1 MAEQFQLR
9 DIFNKKGVENLGK
22 RIKSNYSKFD
32 KEGFVNRINSKLE
45 SLSFGDRSRLIQ
57 DALIEFLP
65 NNFEELVK
73 ILLASLNDKLE
84 KDDWGDYDCFIV
96 VPQTYVIERLG
107 MDNFEVSMN
116 ALYEMTMR
124 CTSEGPIRR
133 FIENYPEKSLKL
145 LKKWTKDEN
154 AHVRRLV
161 SEGTRPRL
169 PLESPIRMFVKDP
182 SPIIPLLEELK
193 DDDELYVRR
202 SVANNLN
209 DISKDNP
216 EVVVKTLKRWI
227 KGASKDRMWLIRH
240 SLRTLF
246 KRGNKDALELM
257 GYLKPDV
264 SDVKLELSQES
275 VNMGESFNFKVS
287 FKSNIEQKLMIDYA
301 VHYMKANGKTKDKVF
316 KLRIVDAKKNEML
329 DYNKKHSF
337 KEMTTRKHHKGKHL
351 LEIIINGE
359 LFDKKEFE
367 LVC

>member
-22 RIKSNYSKFD
+22 RIKSNYPRFNERS
-32 KEGFVNRINSKLE
+32 FVHTINSKLE

-57 DALIEFLP
+57 DALIKFLP
-65 NNFEELVK
+65 DNFEELVK
-73 ILLASLNDKLE
+73 ILLDSLNDKLE

-107 MDNFEVSMN
+107 MDNFDVSMN

-145 LKKWTKDEN
+145 LKKWTKDKN

-169 PLESPIRMFVKDP
+169 PLESPIRTFLKDP
-182 SPIIPLLEELK
+182 GPIIPLLEELK

-216 EVVVKTLKRWI
+216 EVVVNTLKRWI
-227 KGASKDRMWLIRH
+227 KGASKERMWLIRH

-257 GYLKPDV
+257 GYLKPNV
-264 SDVKLELSQES
+264 SDVNLDLCQES
-275 VNMGESFNFKVS
+275 VKIGASFNFKVS
-287 FKSNIEQKLMIDYA
+287 FKSNVKQKLMVDYA
-301 VHYMKANGKTKDKVF
+301 VHYMKSNGKNKEKVF
-316 KLRIVDAKKNEML
+316 KLRIVDADENDVL
-329 DYNKKHSF
+329 NFDKKHSF

-359 LFDKKEFE
+359 LFEKKEFE
-367 LVC
+367 LI

>member
-9 DIFNKKGVENLGK
+9 DIFNEEGVEKLGK

-32 KEGFVNRINSKLE
+32 KKGFVSKINSKLKE
-45 SLSFGDRSRLIQ
+45 LSFGDRSRLIQ
-57 DALIEFLP
+57 DALIEYLP
-65 NNFEELVK
+65 DNFEELVK
-73 ILLASLNDKLE
+73 ILIDSLDKKLE
-84 KDDWGDYDCFIV
+84 KDDWGDNSCFIV

-107 MDNFEVSMN
+107 MDNFNLSMN

-133 FIENYPEKSLKL
+133 FIENYPDKSLKL
-145 LKKWTKDEN
+145 LKKWTKDKN

-193 DDDELYVRR
+193 DDKELYVRR

-216 EVVVKTLKRWI
+216 EVVVKILKRWI
-227 KGASKDRMWLIRH
+227 KGASKERMWLIRH

-246 KRGNKDALELM
+246 KRGNKDALALM
-257 GYLKPDV
+257 GYLKPKV
-264 SDVKLELSQES
+264 SNVKLELLKDS
-275 VNMGESFNFKVS
+275 VKMGESFNFNVK
-287 FKSNIEQKLMIDYA
+287 FKSDMNQKLMVDYS
-301 VHYMKANGKTKDKVF
+301 VHYMKANGKNKEKVF
-316 KLRIVDAKKNEML
+316 KLRIVDAKKNDIL
-329 DYNKKHSF
+329 NFNKKHSF
-337 KEMTTRKHHKGKHL
+337 KEMTTRKHHKGRHL
-351 LEIIINGE
+351 LEVIINGE
-359 LFDKKEFE
+359 LFGKKEFE